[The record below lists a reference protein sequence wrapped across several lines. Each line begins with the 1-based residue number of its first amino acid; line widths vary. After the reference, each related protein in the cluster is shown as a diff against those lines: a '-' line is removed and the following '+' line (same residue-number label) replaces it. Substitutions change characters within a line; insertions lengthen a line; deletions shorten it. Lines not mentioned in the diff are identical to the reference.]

1 MKWQSWGSLVL
12 GLAMGASAWAQP
24 LGGVRSDDN
33 DRASGDRDRRGRS
46 ADKRS
51 AGPMRLG
58 DSSPRGPAGKTRGF
72 GGGRG
77 QKIDPSVLKP
87 ERLIKEL
94 KLEYQQGQE
103 VEKIFREY
111 NAAVAEVKQKHVAGD
126 LKREQERLE
135 RDLKSARQMGDTQ
148 RAKDIWTKLNELR
161 RSADDDMAQMQEML
175 IEEIEK
181 ILDDG
186 QKVQF
191 RQMLRPGNDRGRR
204 AGPLHDPQVLAQ
216 CLQQVK
222 LEDYQKTRLE
232 QIRRDYEER
241 VKYRKDMRP
250 EEKEQM
256 QKQALNEVMMLLND
270 KQKEELQRAHTK
282 MSGPGAGGGKVDLT
296 DARQFYHA
304 IRSLSKTENRLSR
317 EQQTEMGKIRMEFY
331 KEMRN
336 LPKGD
341 DEARK
346 RHNEQMMQE
355 MLNVL
360 TPEQQE
366 AIKEMEM
373 PAGRFRGRRGGRG
386 GRTGSPTAP
395 IRW

>member
-1 MKWQSWGSLVL
+1 MKWQSWGSLAL

-24 LGGVRSDDN
+24 LGDVRPGNDN
-33 DRASGDRDRRGRS
+33 RTSGSSGR
-46 ADKRS
+46 RS

-58 DSSPRGPAGKTRGF
+58 DSSPRGPGAKVRGF

-77 QKIDPSVLKP
+77 QEIDPSVLKP

-94 KLEYQQGQE
+94 KLDYQQQRD
-103 VEKIFREY
+103 VEQIFREY
-111 NAAVAEVKQKHVAGD
+111 NAALAEVKQKHAAGD

-135 RDLKSARQMGDTQ
+135 RDLKSARQTGDTQ
-148 RAKDIWTKLNELR
+148 RAKDIWAKLNELR
-161 RSADDDMAQMQEML
+161 RSAEDDMNQMQEML

-181 ILDDG
+181 VLDDG

-191 RQMLRPGNDRGRR
+191 RQMLRPGNDRGLRI
-204 AGPLHDPQVLAQ
+204 GPLHDPKVLGM

-222 LEDYQKTRLE
+222 LEDYQKTRIQ
-232 QIRRDYEER
+232 QIHRDYEER
-241 VKYRKDMRP
+241 LKYRKDIRP

-256 QKQALNEVMMLLND
+256 QKQGLSEVMMLLNEE
-270 KQKEELQRAHTK
+270 QKEQLERAYTR

-304 IRSLSKTENRLSR
+304 VRALAKTEHRLSQ
-317 EQQTEMGKIRMEFY
+317 EQQTEMGRIRMESY

-336 LPKGD
+336 LPRGD
-341 DEARK
+341 EEARK
-346 RHNEQMMQE
+346 RHSEQMIQQ

-366 AIKEMEM
+366 ALKNMDM
-373 PAGRFRGRRGGRG
+373 PAGRFREGRRSGRD
-386 GRTGSPTAP
+386 RSPRASM
-395 IRW
+395 RR